1 MMNAYATSEQ
11 EFNTSNIPNITIFCV
26 AIRKIKIIFFRD
38 SEKKA
43 TAKMEWQF
51 QAG

>member
-1 MMNAYATSEQ
+1 MNAYATSEQ

-38 SEKKA
+38 SEKKKA